1 MKFDQFQ
8 FLMQNAFG
16 ENVGD
21 GPPPIKYNEVPVERL
36 NALVLAY
43 VGDAYFSLYVRTK
56 MLSYEQN
63 KVRVLH
69 TLDARIVSATMQAVA
84 YKSLER
90 ELTEA
95 EISIAKRGRNAKST
109 VPKSATV
116 ADYRCS
122 TGFET
127 LLGYLYL
134 SKNYERLSEI
144 AEKSFAVITREMTNT
159 AKNSGGQ
166 KS

>member
-8 FLMQNAFG
+8 FLMKNAFG
-16 ENVGD
+16 ASVGD
-21 GPPPIKYNEVPVERL
+21 GPPPIKYNDIPVEQL
-36 NALVLAY
+36 NPLVLAY
-43 VGDAYFSLYVRTK
+43 IGDAYFSLYVRTK

-69 TLDARIVSATMQAVA
+69 TLDSKIVSATMQAVA
-84 YKSLER
+84 YKSLESQ
-90 ELTEA
+90 LTEV

-116 ADYRCS
+116 ADYRSS

-134 SKNYERLSEI
+134 SKKDERLSEI
-144 AEKSFAVITREMTNT
+144 AEKSFAVIAREMTNT
-159 AKNSGGQ
+159 AKDSGV
-166 KS
+166 KK

>member
-16 ENVGD
+16 ESDGD
-21 GPPPIKYNEVPVERL
+21 GSPLVKYNDIPVERL
-36 NALVLAY
+36 HPLVLAY
-43 VGDAYFSLYVRTK
+43 IGDAYFSLYVRTK

-69 TLDARIVSATMQAVA
+69 TLGAKIVSATMQAVA
-84 YKSLER
+84 YRSFES
-90 ELTEA
+90 ELTEV
-95 EISIAKRGRNAKST
+95 EMSIAKRGRNAKST

-116 ADYRCS
+116 ADYHSS
-122 TGFET
+122 TGFEA

-134 SKNYERLSEI
+134 SKNQERLSEI
-144 AEKSFAVITREMTNT
+144 VEKSFAVITREMTKT
-159 AKNSGGQ
+159 AKDSGAK

>member
-8 FLMQNAFG
+8 FLMKNAFG
-16 ENVGD
+16 ESVDD
-21 GPPPIKYNEVPVERL
+21 GPPPIKYSEIPVEKL
-36 NALVLAY
+36 HPLVLAY
-43 VGDAYFSLYVRTK
+43 VGDAYFSLYVRTT

-69 TLDARIVSATMQAVA
+69 TLDAKIVSATMQALA
-84 YKSLER
+84 YRSVES
-90 ELTEA
+90 ELTEI

-122 TGFET
+122 TGFEA

-134 SKNYERLSEI
+134 GKQYERLSEI
-144 AEKSFAVITREMTNT
+144 TEKSFAVIAREMTN
-159 AKNSGGQ
+159 
-166 KS
+166 